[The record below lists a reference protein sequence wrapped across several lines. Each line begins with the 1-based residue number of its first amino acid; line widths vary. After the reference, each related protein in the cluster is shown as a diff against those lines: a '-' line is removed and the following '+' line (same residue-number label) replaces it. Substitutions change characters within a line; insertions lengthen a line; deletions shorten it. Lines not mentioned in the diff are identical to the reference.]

1 MNVVSANKLEV
12 FLPRNYQQLSS
23 YFDTLSLSL
32 LKLASIFMNST
43 CRFFLNSIEAGRPR
57 ILRYIPMTVDFDA
70 KCERLRPCGLVY
82 QTKTVNSHAHIP
94 DPNNRPSWKMAF
106 LVNQRRWMCVC
117 RNSVIESPFGCSL
130 LLHYNSV
137 VQTRKSA
144 MRKEC
149 DHKRSAFWLYFVK
162 ILSDLTTS

>member
-12 FLPRNYQQLSS
+12 FLPRNYRQLSS
-23 YFDTLSLSL
+23 YFDTLSSSL
-32 LKLASIFMNST
+32 LELASIFMDST
-43 CRFFLNSIEAGRPR
+43 CGFFLHKIEAGRPR
-57 ILRYIPMTVDFDA
+57 ILRYPWQLILIPKLMWTTQA
-70 KCERLRPCGLVY
+70 MWLCY

-94 DPNNRPSWKMAF
+94 DPNNRPSWKMVF

-149 DHKRSAFWLYFVK
+149 DHKWSAFWWYFVK
-162 ILSDLTTS
+162 IPSDLTTS